1 MRATTKV
8 IIAISALASVG
19 IIVQGSSSFE
29 CEYEPHS
36 VERGDTLWAIAETK
50 CDGNVGAVVDNLV
63 VVYGDT
69 IHAGDTIWLPITS
82 KCLLENRDGHIYDEC
97 G

>member
-1 MRATTKV
+1 MRTTTKV
-8 IIAISALASVG
+8 ILAVSALALIGFIVG
-19 IIVQGSSSFE
+19 NSSSFE
-29 CEYEPHS
+29 CDSEPHS

-50 CDGNVGAVVDNLV
+50 CDGNIGAVVDNLV

-69 IHAGDTIWLPITS
+69 IHAGDTIWLPTES

-97 G
+97 